1 MLIVLEW
8 FAPDLPGV
16 FKLTKRLK
24 VFKLTKG
31 WNQQFLK
38 ECQQFLCLRN
48 KMHLSKEVR
57 SIKKIELYG
66 LQTISYIAP
75 KL

>member
-24 VFKLTKG
+24 VFKLTKR
-31 WNQQFLK
+31 L
-38 ECQQFLCLRN
+38 EPTVPER
-48 KMHLSKEVR
+48 MSAISLSK
-57 SIKKIELYG
+57 K
-66 LQTISYIAP
+66 
-75 KL
+75 